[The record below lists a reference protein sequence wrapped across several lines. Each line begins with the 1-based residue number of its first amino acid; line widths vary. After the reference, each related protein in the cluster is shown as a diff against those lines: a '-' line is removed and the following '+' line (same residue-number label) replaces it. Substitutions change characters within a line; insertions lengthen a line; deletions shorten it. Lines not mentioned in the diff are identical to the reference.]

1 LFDLVTQ
8 SLELLIHGLS
18 CFLFLVVMLN
28 RDLLALGVRN
38 IFTFEDL
45 SDQGQKLIV
54 LRTFGFVH
62 KGENVLMMLGNDEC
76 PDRSSCDDLLVDEV
90 DNRERAPFEVWQIV
104 AKDLLNF
111 FFFIGH

>member
-1 LFDLVTQ
+1 
-8 SLELLIHGLS
+8 
-18 CFLFLVVMLN
+18 MLN

-76 PDRSSCDDLLVDEV
+76 PDRSSCDDILVDEV
-90 DNRERAPFEVWQIV
+90 DNRERAPFEVWQDSRQRPPEFLLLYRSLIV
-104 AKDLLNF
+104 CLF
-111 FFFIGH
+111 STGFPSS